1 MRYHA
6 GSAITRAIKL
16 KKALMLQTGI
26 DEAAGLN
33 PALRDNVEASRAATN
48 FRQGKPVDFLDLRE
62 PRLLVRRF
70 RIGGHR
76 SRGHADRW

>member
-26 DEAAGLN
+26 DEAAGPN
-33 PALRDNVEASRAATN
+33 PALRDNVEASRA
-48 FRQGKPVDFLDLRE
+48 GD
-62 PRLLVRRF
+62 
-70 RIGGHR
+70 
-76 SRGHADRW
+76 

>member
-16 KKALMLQTGI
+16 KKALILQTGI

-33 PALRDNVEASRAATN
+33 SVPVAGLGLQHELAEHPSVG
-48 FRQGKPVDFLDLRE
+48 QGL
-62 PRLLVRRF
+62 
-70 RIGGHR
+70 
-76 SRGHADRW
+76 